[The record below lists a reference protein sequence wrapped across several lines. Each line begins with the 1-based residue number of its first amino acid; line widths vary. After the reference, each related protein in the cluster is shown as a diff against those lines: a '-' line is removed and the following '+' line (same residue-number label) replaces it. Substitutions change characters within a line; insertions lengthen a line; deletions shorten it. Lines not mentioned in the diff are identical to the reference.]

1 MRERPDGML
10 EAENFAEHMAPGVR
24 WMQDP
29 EFAAAF
35 DNEAQGSGLEAGAD
49 NRPKAH
55 GLGVPHGM
63 LNVWPI
69 ALGVWALLVLLALW
83 ATR

>member
-1 MRERPDGML
+1 MSG
-10 EAENFAEHMAPGVR
+10 
-24 WMQDP
+24 
-29 EFAAAF
+29 F
-35 DNEAQGSGLEAGAD
+35 DMDTQGSGLEPGAD

-55 GLGVPHGM
+55 GLGTPHGM